1 MKQFT
6 RNTIKA
12 LCLGDHFRRKQHPII
27 RGTNDRERK

>member
-6 RNTIKA
+6 RNTIKT
-12 LCLGDHFRRKQHPII
+12 LCLGIILGASII